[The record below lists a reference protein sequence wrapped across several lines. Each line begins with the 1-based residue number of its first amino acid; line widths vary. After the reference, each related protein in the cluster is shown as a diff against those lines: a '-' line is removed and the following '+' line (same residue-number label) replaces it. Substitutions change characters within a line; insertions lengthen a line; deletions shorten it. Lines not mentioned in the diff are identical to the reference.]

1 MKINLKKLGI
11 HDPVKPKSMATCS
24 DFVMIWG
31 SGGINQAQSLRLS
44 AAAIAVCLDGSR
56 VLPAYNIKT
65 GDPIE
70 FGHKVLDRLFAAG
83 LTFSEVASF
92 GSHCLALM
100 VQGIDFLN
108 EVEEKENFT
117 GPTEED

>member
-1 MKINLKKLGI
+1 MKINLKTLGI

-31 SGGINQAQSLRLS
+31 SGGINQAQNLRLS
-44 AAAIAVCLDGSR
+44 AAAIAVCLNASR

-70 FGHKVLDRLFAAG
+70 FGHKVLDRLFEAG
-83 LTFSEVASF
+83 LNFSDIVTF

-117 GPTEED
+117 AQTGED

>member
-1 MKINLKKLGI
+1 MEINLKKLGVHTPI
-11 HDPVKPKSMATCS
+11 KPKSMATCS

-31 SGGINQAQSLRLS
+31 SGGINQAQNLRLS

-56 VLPAYNIKT
+56 VLPAYNIRT
-65 GDPIE
+65 GDPVE
-70 FGHKVLDRLFAAG
+70 FGHKILDRLLEAG
-83 LTFSEVASF
+83 LTFVEIISS
-92 GSHCLALM
+92 GSQCLALM

-117 GPTEED
+117 DQNVAD